1 MAAAGDK
8 KKKTTRKRK
17 SKAAAWSPSA
27 IGIAAAAV
35 VLILVLWWVLRPGQ
49 SSMSLQSHGLEQELR
64 SMAVNHG
71 VTPDA
76 LEIDTEIRK
85 IDGTF
90 VRTWKLR
97 FPNPASREEFI
108 AEVSILDDSDG
119 IAVAD
124 PVTNV
129 GRMIGLRIDH
139 GVEAFD
145 LELEIQRQAQSYSSP
160 ETIMVPTEP
169 VQTGPAPTATPR
181 PAPPAGAKGR
191 LAILLDDAGQRMDFV
206 PAAVGLPEEIGIAVL
221 PFLPNSTQTAV
232 DMHDAG
238 HEVWLHLPMEAIG
251 DSNPGPGALMMG
263 MSDQELR
270 DAVFMAINNVPHVVG
285 VNNHMGSKATANLRM
300 MSWIMQELASMDLAF
315 LDSRTTVDTVA
326 EEAARAQGVKTGRR
340 HVFLDNERTKDAIRV
355 QLDEAVYRSRMEGE
369 IIALGH
375 LNEVTLAVLAEEIP
389 GLAKRGVVLV
399 RPTALLR

>member
-8 KKKTTRKRK
+8 KKKTTKKRK
-17 SKAAAWSPSA
+17 SKAAGWSPSA
-27 IGIAAAAV
+27 IGIAAAGVA
-35 VLILVLWWVLRPGQ
+35 LILVLWWVLRPGQ
-49 SSMSLQSHGLEQELR
+49 SSLSLQDQGLERKLR
-64 SMAVNHG
+64 SMAIDHG
-71 VTPDA
+71 VTPDE

-85 IDGTF
+85 IDGSF

-108 AEVSILDDSDG
+108 AEASILDDEDG

-124 PVTNV
+124 PVDNV

-145 LELEIQRQAQSYSSP
+145 LELEIHRKAQAYSSP
-160 ETIMVPTEP
+160 ETIVVPTE
-169 VQTGPAPTATPR
+169 PAPTATPR
-181 PAPPAGAKGR
+181 PKPPAGAKGR
-191 LAILLDDAGQRMDFV
+191 LAILLDDAGQRMDLV
-206 PAAVGLPEEIGIAVL
+206 PAAVGLPKEIGIAIL
-221 PFLPNSTQTAV
+221 PFLPNSTETAV
-232 DMHDAG
+232 EMYDAG
-238 HEVWLHLPMEAIG
+238 HEVWLHLPMEAVG
-251 DSNPGPGALMMG
+251 DSNPGPGALMVGMG
-263 MSDQELR
+263 DQELR
-270 DAVFMAINNVPHVVG
+270 DAVFVAINNVPHVVG

-340 HVFLDNERTKDAIRV
+340 HVFLDNERTSDAIRA

-369 IIALGH
+369 IIAIGH
-375 LNEVTLAVLAEEIP
+375 LNEVTLAVLAEELP
-389 GLAKRGVVLV
+389 GLAERGVVLA

>member
-1 MAAAGDK
+1 MTAVGGK

-17 SKAAAWSPSA
+17 SKAAGWSLSA

-35 VLILVLWWVLRPGQ
+35 ALILVLWWVLRPSQ
-49 SSMSLQSHGLEQELR
+49 SSPSLKDQGLELKLR
-64 SMAVNHG
+64 SLAIDHG
-71 VTPDA
+71 VTPDE

-85 IDGTF
+85 IDGAF

-97 FPNPASREEFI
+97 FPSPASREEYI
-108 AEVSILDDSDG
+108 AEVSILDDEDG
-119 IAVAD
+119 ISVAE
-124 PVTNV
+124 PVNNV

-139 GVEAFD
+139 GIEAFD
-145 LELEIQRQAQSYSSP
+145 LELEVQRKAQAYSSP
-160 ETIMVPTEP
+160 ETITVPTKP
-169 VQTGPAPTATPR
+169 VPTATPR

-191 LAILLDDAGQRMDFV
+191 LAILLDDAGQRMDLV
-206 PAAVGLPEEIGIAVL
+206 PAAVGLPKEIGIAIL
-221 PFLPNSTQTAV
+221 PFLPNSTETAV

-238 HEVWLHLPMEAIG
+238 HEVWLHLPMEAVG
-251 DSNPGPGALMMG
+251 DSNPGPGALMVG

-285 VNNHMGSKATANLRM
+285 VNNHMGSKATSNLRM

-340 HVFLDNERTKDAIRV
+340 HVFLDNERTEEAIRA

-369 IIALGH
+369 IIAIGH
-375 LNEVTLAVLAEEIP
+375 LNEVTLAVLAEELP
-389 GLAKRGVVLV
+389 GLSKRGVVLA

>member
-8 KKKTTRKRK
+8 KKKTTKKRK
-17 SKAAAWSPSA
+17 SKAAGWSPSA
-27 IGIAAAAV
+27 IGIAAAGVA
-35 VLILVLWWVLRPGQ
+35 LILVLWWVLRPGQ
-49 SSMSLQSHGLEQELR
+49 SSLSLQDQGLERKLR
-64 SMAVNHG
+64 SMAIDHG
-71 VTPDA
+71 VTPDE

-85 IDGTF
+85 IDGSF

-108 AEVSILDDSDG
+108 AEASILDDEDG

-124 PVTNV
+124 PVDNV

-145 LELEIQRQAQSYSSP
+145 LELEIHRKAQAYSSP
-160 ETIMVPTEP
+160 ETIAVPTE
-169 VQTGPAPTATPR
+169 PAPTATPR
-181 PAPPAGAKGR
+181 PKPPAGAKGR
-191 LAILLDDAGQRMDFV
+191 LAILLDDAGQRMDLV
-206 PAAVGLPEEIGIAVL
+206 PAAVGLPKEIGIAIL
-221 PFLPNSTQTAV
+221 PFLPNSTETAV
-232 DMHDAG
+232 EMYDAG
-238 HEVWLHLPMEAIG
+238 HEVWLHLPMEAVG
-251 DSNPGPGALMMG
+251 DSNPGPGALMVGMG
-263 MSDQELR
+263 DQELR
-270 DAVFMAINNVPHVVG
+270 DAVFVAINNVPHVVG

-340 HVFLDNERTKDAIRV
+340 HVFLDNERTSDAIRA

-369 IIALGH
+369 IIAIGH
-375 LNEVTLAVLAEEIP
+375 LNEVTLAVLAEELP
-389 GLAKRGVVLV
+389 GLAERGVVLA

>member
-8 KKKTTRKRK
+8 KKKTTKKGK
-17 SKAAAWSPSA
+17 SKAAGWSPSA

-35 VLILVLWWVLRPGQ
+35 ALILVLWWVLRPGQ
-49 SSMSLQSHGLEQELR
+49 PSLSLQDQGLERKLR
-64 SMAVNHG
+64 SMAIDHG
-71 VTPDA
+71 VTPDE

-90 VRTWKLR
+90 VRTWNLR

-108 AEVSILDDSDG
+108 AEASILDDEDG

-124 PVTNV
+124 PVNNV

-145 LELEIQRQAQSYSSP
+145 LELEIHRKAQAYSSP
-160 ETIMVPTEP
+160 ETIAVPTE
-169 VQTGPAPTATPR
+169 PAPTATPR
-181 PAPPAGAKGR
+181 PKPPAGAKGR
-191 LAILLDDAGQRMDFV
+191 LAILLDDAGQRMDLV
-206 PAAVGLPEEIGIAVL
+206 PVAVGLPKEIGIAIL
-221 PFLPNSTQTAV
+221 PFLPNSTETAV
-232 DMHDAG
+232 EMYDAG
-238 HEVWLHLPMEAIG
+238 HEVWLHLPMEAVG
-251 DSNPGPGALMMG
+251 DSNPGPGALMVGMG
-263 MSDQELR
+263 DQELR
-270 DAVFMAINNVPHVVG
+270 DAVFVAINNVPHVVG

-340 HVFLDNERTKDAIRV
+340 HVFLDNERTSDAIRA

-369 IIALGH
+369 IIAIGH
-375 LNEVTLAVLAEEIP
+375 LNEVTLAVLAEELP
-389 GLAKRGVVLV
+389 GLAERDVVLA

>member
-1 MAAAGDK
+1 MAATGGK
-8 KKKTTRKRK
+8 KKKTTRKGK
-17 SKAAAWSPSA
+17 SKAAGWPPSA

-35 VLILVLWWVLRPGQ
+35 ALILILWWVLRPGQ
-49 SSMSLQSHGLEQELR
+49 PSLSTQGQGLEHELQSI
-64 SMAVNHG
+64 AVDHG
-71 VTPDA
+71 VTPDG

-108 AEVSILDDSDG
+108 AEASILADEDG
-119 IAVAD
+119 VSVSD

-145 LELEIQRQAQSYSSP
+145 LELEVQRQAQSYTSP
-160 ETIMVPTEP
+160 ETITVPTE
-169 VQTGPAPTATPR
+169 PAPTATPR
-181 PAPPAGAKGR
+181 PAPPAGARGR
-191 LAILLDDAGQRMDFV
+191 LAILLDDAGQRMDLV
-206 PAAVGLPEEIGIAVL
+206 PAAIRLPKEIGIAVL
-221 PFLPNSTQTAV
+221 PFLPNSTGTAV

-238 HEVWLHLPMEAIG
+238 HEVWLHLPMEAVG
-251 DSNPGPGALMMG
+251 DSNPGPGALMVG

-300 MSWIMQELASMDLAF
+300 MSWVMQELASMDLAF

-340 HVFLDNERTKDAIRV
+340 HVFLDNERTPEAIRV

-369 IIALGH
+369 IIAIGH
-375 LNEVTLAVLAEEIP
+375 LNEVTLAVLVEELP
-389 GLAKRGVVLV
+389 GLTKRGVVLA

>member
-1 MAAAGDK
+1 MTAVGGK

-17 SKAAAWSPSA
+17 SKPAGWSLSA

-35 VLILVLWWVLRPGQ
+35 ALILVLWWVLRPSQ
-49 SSMSLQSHGLEQELR
+49 SSPSLKDQGLESKLR
-64 SMAVNHG
+64 SLAIDHG
-71 VTPDA
+71 VTPDE

-85 IDGTF
+85 IDGAF

-97 FPNPASREEFI
+97 FPSPASREEYI
-108 AEVSILDDSDG
+108 AEVSILDDEDG
-119 IAVAD
+119 ISVAD
-124 PVTNV
+124 PVNNV

-139 GVEAFD
+139 GIEVFD
-145 LELEIQRQAQSYSSP
+145 LELELQRKAQTYSSP
-160 ETIMVPTEP
+160 ETITTPTEP
-169 VQTGPAPTATPR
+169 VPTATPR
-181 PAPPAGAKGR
+181 PEPPAGAKGR
-191 LAILLDDAGQRMDFV
+191 LAILLDDAGQRMDLI
-206 PAAVGLPEEIGIAVL
+206 PAAVGLPKEIGIAIL
-221 PFLPNSTQTAV
+221 PFLPNSTETAV

-238 HEVWLHLPMEAIG
+238 HEVWLHLPMEAVG
-251 DSNPGPGALMMG
+251 DSNPGPGAVMVG

-285 VNNHMGSKATANLRM
+285 VNNHMGSKATSNLRM

-340 HVFLDNERTKDAIRV
+340 HVFLDNERTEEAIRA

-369 IIALGH
+369 IIAIGH
-375 LNEVTLAVLAEEIP
+375 LNEVTLAVLAEELP
-389 GLAKRGVVLV
+389 GLSKRGVVLA

>member
-1 MAAAGDK
+1 MTAAGDK
-8 KKKTTRKRK
+8 KRKTTRKRK
-17 SKAAAWSPSA
+17 SKAAGWSPSA

-35 VLILVLWWVLRPGQ
+35 ALILILWWVLRPGQ
-49 SSMSLQSHGLEQELR
+49 SSLSTQGLRLEQELQAL
-64 SMAVNHG
+64 AVEHG
-71 VTPDA
+71 VTPDG

-85 IDGTF
+85 IDDTF

-108 AEVSILDDSDG
+108 AEASILDDEDG
-119 IAVAD
+119 VAVAD

-145 LELEIQRQAQSYSSP
+145 LELEVQRRAQSYTNP
-160 ETIMVPTEP
+160 ENITVPTK
-169 VQTGPAPTATPR
+169 PAPTATPR
-181 PAPPAGAKGR
+181 LAPPAGARGR
-191 LAILLDDAGQRMDFV
+191 LAILLDDAGQRMDLV
-206 PAAVGLPEEIGIAVL
+206 PQAIGLPKEIGIAVL
-221 PFLPNSTQTAV
+221 PFLPNSTVTAV

-238 HEVWLHLPMEAIG
+238 HEVWLHLPMEAVG
-251 DSNPGPGALMMG
+251 DSNPGPGALMVG

-285 VNNHMGSKATANLRM
+285 VNNHMGSKATSNLRM

-326 EEAARAQGVKTGRR
+326 ETAARAQGVKTGRR
-340 HVFLDNERTKDAIRV
+340 HVFLDNERTEEAIRV

-369 IIALGH
+369 IIAIGH
-375 LNEVTLAVLAEEIP
+375 LNEVTLAVLVEELP
-389 GLAKRGVVLV
+389 GLTKRGVVLA

>member
-1 MAAAGDK
+1 MAAAGVK
-8 KKKTTRKRK
+8 KKKTTRKGK
-17 SKAAAWSPSA
+17 SKAAGWSLSV

-35 VLILVLWWVLRPGQ
+35 ALVLVLWWVLRPGQ
-49 SSMSLQSHGLEQELR
+49 SSLSLQDQGLELKLR
-64 SMAVNHG
+64 SMAIENG
-71 VTPDA
+71 VTPDD

-85 IDGTF
+85 IDGAF

-97 FPNPASREEFI
+97 FPSPASREEFI
-108 AEVSILDDSDG
+108 AAVSILDDEDG

-124 PVTNV
+124 PVNNV

-145 LELEIQRQAQSYSSP
+145 LELEIHRKAQAYSSP
-160 ETIMVPTEP
+160 ETITVPTEP
-169 VQTGPAPTATPR
+169 APTPTPR
-181 PAPPAGAKGR
+181 PEPPAGAKGR
-191 LAILLDDAGQRMDFV
+191 LAILLDDAGQRLDLV
-206 PAAVGLPEEIGIAVL
+206 PAAVGLPKEIGIAIL
-221 PFLPNSTQTAV
+221 PFLPNSTETAV
-232 DMHDAG
+232 NMYDAG

-251 DSNPGPGALMMG
+251 DSNPGPGALMVGMG
-263 MSDQELR
+263 DQDLR

-340 HVFLDNERTKDAIRV
+340 HVFLDNERTSDAIRA

-369 IIALGH
+369 IIAIGH
-375 LNEVTLAVLAEEIP
+375 LNEVTLAVLAEELP
-389 GLAKRGVVLV
+389 GLAERGVVLA

>member
-1 MAAAGDK
+1 MAATGNK
-8 KKKTTRKRK
+8 KRKTTRKGK
-17 SKAAAWSPSA
+17 SKAAGWPPSA

-35 VLILVLWWVLRPGQ
+35 ALILILWWVLRPGQ
-49 SSMSLQSHGLEQELR
+49 PSLSTQGQGLEQELR
-64 SMAVNHG
+64 SIAVDHG
-71 VTPDA
+71 VTPDGF
-76 LEIDTEIRK
+76 EVDTEIRK

-108 AEVSILDDSDG
+108 AEASILDDEDG
-119 IAVAD
+119 VSVSD

-145 LELEIQRQAQSYSSP
+145 LELEVQRQAQSYTRP
-160 ETIMVPTEP
+160 ETITVPTEP
-169 VQTGPAPTATPR
+169 APIATPR
-181 PAPPAGAKGR
+181 PAPPAGARGR
-191 LAILLDDAGQRMDFV
+191 LAILLDDAGQRMDLV
-206 PAAVGLPEEIGIAVL
+206 PAAIRLPKEIGIAVL
-221 PFLPNSTQTAV
+221 PFLPNSTGTAV

-238 HEVWLHLPMEAIG
+238 HEVWLHLPMEAVG
-251 DSNPGPGALMMG
+251 DSNPGPGALMVG

-300 MSWIMQELASMDLAF
+300 MSWVMQELASMDLAF

-340 HVFLDNERTKDAIRV
+340 HVFLDNERTPEAIRV

-369 IIALGH
+369 IIAIGH
-375 LNEVTLAVLAEEIP
+375 LNEVTLAVLVEELP
-389 GLAKRGVVLV
+389 GLTKRGVVLA

>member
-8 KKKTTRKRK
+8 KRKTTRKGK
-17 SKAAAWSPSA
+17 SKAAGWSPSA

-35 VLILVLWWVLRPGQ
+35 ALILILWWVLRPGQ
-49 SSMSLQSHGLEQELR
+49 SSLSTQGLRLEQELR
-64 SMAVNHG
+64 SLAVEHG
-71 VTPDA
+71 VTPDG

-85 IDGTF
+85 IDDTF

-97 FPNPASREEFI
+97 FPNSASREEFI
-108 AEVSILDDSDG
+108 AEASILDDEDG
-119 IAVAD
+119 VAVAD

-145 LELEIQRQAQSYSSP
+145 LELEVQRRAQSYTNP
-160 ETIMVPTEP
+160 ENITVPTE
-169 VQTGPAPTATPR
+169 PAPTATPR
-181 PAPPAGAKGR
+181 PAPPAGARGR
-191 LAILLDDAGQRMDFV
+191 LAILLDDAGQRMDLV
-206 PAAVGLPEEIGIAVL
+206 PKAMGLPKEIGIAVL
-221 PFLPNSTQTAV
+221 PFLPNSTETAV

-238 HEVWLHLPMEAIG
+238 HEVWLHLPMEAVG
-251 DSNPGPGALMMG
+251 DSNPGPGALMVG

-285 VNNHMGSKATANLRM
+285 VNNHMGSKATSNLRM

-326 EEAARAQGVKTGRR
+326 ETAARAQGVKTGRR
-340 HVFLDNERTKDAIRV
+340 HVFLDNERTKEAIRV

-369 IIALGH
+369 IIAIGH
-375 LNEVTLAVLAEEIP
+375 LNEVTLAVLVEELP
-389 GLAKRGVVLV
+389 GLTKRGVVLA

>member
-8 KKKTTRKRK
+8 KKKTTRKGK
-17 SKAAAWSPSA
+17 SKAAGWSPSA

-49 SSMSLQSHGLEQELR
+49 PSLSLQDQGLERKLR
-64 SMAVNHG
+64 SMAIDHG
-71 VTPDA
+71 VTSDE

-90 VRTWKLR
+90 VRTWMLR

-108 AEVSILDDSDG
+108 AEASILDDEDG

-124 PVTNV
+124 PVNNV

-145 LELEIQRQAQSYSSP
+145 LELEIHRKAQAYSSP
-160 ETIMVPTEP
+160 ETIAVPTE
-169 VQTGPAPTATPR
+169 PAPTATPR
-181 PAPPAGAKGR
+181 PKPPAGAKGR
-191 LAILLDDAGQRMDFV
+191 LAILLDDAGQRMDLV
-206 PAAVGLPEEIGIAVL
+206 PAAVGLPEEIGIAIL
-221 PFLPNSTQTAV
+221 PFLPNSTETAV
-232 DMHDAG
+232 DMYDAG
-238 HEVWLHLPMEAIG
+238 HEVWLHLPMEAVG
-251 DSNPGPGALMMG
+251 DSNPGPGALMVGMG
-263 MSDQELR
+263 DQELR
-270 DAVFMAINNVPHVVG
+270 DAVFVAINNVPHVVG

-340 HVFLDNERTKDAIRV
+340 HVFLDNERTSDAIRA

-369 IIALGH
+369 IIAIGH
-375 LNEVTLAVLAEEIP
+375 LNEITLAVLAEELP
-389 GLAKRGVVLV
+389 GLAERGVVLA

>member
-1 MAAAGDK
+1 MAAAGK
-8 KKKTTRKRK
+8 KKKTTRKGK
-17 SKAAAWSPSA
+17 SKATDWSPSV
-27 IGIAAAAV
+27 IGIAAAAFA
-35 VLILVLWWVLRPGQ
+35 LILVLWWVLRPGP
-49 SSMSLQSHGLEQELR
+49 SSLSLEGQGLEQELR
-64 SMAVNHG
+64 SMAIDHG
-71 VTPDA
+71 VAPDG

-85 IDGTF
+85 IDSAF

-108 AEVSILDDSDG
+108 AEASILDDSPG
-119 IAVAD
+119 ISVAD

-139 GVEAFD
+139 GVEAFE
-145 LELEIQRQAQSYSSP
+145 LELAIQRQAQGYSSP
-160 ETIMVPTEP
+160 ETITVPTEP
-169 VQTGPAPTATPR
+169 VQPEPAPTATPR
-181 PAPPAGAKGR
+181 PAPPAGARGR
-191 LAILLDDAGQRMDFV
+191 LAILLDDAGQRMDLV
-206 PAAVGLPEEIGIAVL
+206 PAAIGLPSEIGIAVL
-221 PFLPNSTQTAV
+221 PFLPNSTETSV

-238 HEVWLHLPMEAIG
+238 HEVWLHLPMEAVG
-251 DSNPGPGALMMG
+251 DSNPGPGALMVG

-285 VNNHMGSKATANLRM
+285 VNNHMGSKATTNLRM

-340 HVFLDNERTKDAIRV
+340 HVFLDNERTEKAIRV

-369 IIALGH
+369 IIAIGH
-375 LNEVTLAVLAEEIP
+375 LNEVTLAVLVEELP
-389 GLAKRGVVLV
+389 GLTERGVVLV
-399 RPTALLR
+399 RPTTLLR